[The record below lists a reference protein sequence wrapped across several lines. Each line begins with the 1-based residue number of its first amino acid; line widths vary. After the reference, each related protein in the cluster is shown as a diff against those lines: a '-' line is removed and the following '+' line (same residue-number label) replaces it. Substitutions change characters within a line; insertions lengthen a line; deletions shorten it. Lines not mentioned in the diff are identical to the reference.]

1 MIPHAEPQCCLISMQ
16 EAQPS
21 MGPDA
26 ELFAEMAQDL
36 LLGPSQASM
45 DARAAQ
51 LGYQGAPTGPHAA
64 QYGNQ
69 PQAWQPPCI
78 PARTIS
84 PAAATAAAAPTG
96 GVLALL
102 HAHVSED
109 AAHSPLLTTQPCKPA
124 GLSCNHL
131 AFMTRWS
138 IACLAC

>member
-1 MIPHAEPQCCLISMQ
+1 MIDEPQCGLILMQ

-69 PQAWQPPCI
+69 PQAWQPPASQ
-78 PARTIS
+78 PAP
-84 PAAATAAAAPTG
+84 PAQQQQQPQQVVCWPYS
-96 GVLALL
+96 VLMCLITL
-102 HAHVSED
+102 HSF
-109 AAHSPLLTTQPCKPA
+109 LITTQTCKPA
-124 GLSCNHL
+124 GLRCN
-131 AFMTRWS
+131 
-138 IACLAC
+138 